1 MPQKRNPDSLE
12 VIKAK
17 PSLAHGMMTSF
28 LSIGK
33 ALFMG
38 YNRDTQWTK
47 YWIMDLVEETKPALS
62 VMTDVIRLLHV
73 NKEAMAKQAQSEFV
87 GATALMEW
95 MVGSHG
101 VPLRQAKIVM
111 EKAVKYSE
119 AEGAKEVSFRSL
131 KKALQERKIF
141 IPITR
146 PSVIKI
152 QQPDRI
158 LTQTRS
164 IGTPSE
170 KRVKEHLA
178 SLRSQIKGEKEWCAH
193 QRKGIEKAKALV
205 LSMERSS
212 GV

>member
-1 MPQKRNPDSLE
+1 
-12 VIKAK
+12 
-17 PSLAHGMMTSF
+17 
-28 LSIGK
+28 
-33 ALFMG
+33 
-38 YNRDTQWTK
+38 
-47 YWIMDLVEETKPALS
+47 
-62 VMTDVIRLLHV
+62 
-73 NKEAMAKQAQSEFV
+73 
-87 GATALMEW
+87 MEW

-178 SLRSQIKGEKEWCAH
+178 SLRSQIKEKKEWCVH

-212 GV
+212 GA